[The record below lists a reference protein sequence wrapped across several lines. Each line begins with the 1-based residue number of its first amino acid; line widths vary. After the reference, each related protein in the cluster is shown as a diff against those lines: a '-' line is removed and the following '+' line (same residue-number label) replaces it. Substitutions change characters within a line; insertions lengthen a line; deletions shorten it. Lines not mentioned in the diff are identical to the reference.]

1 MSIETLI
8 TSLANH
14 ANIRGLPLAGLE
26 EVKVMAYADFSL
38 FVRDARSLQEFQT
51 TFEAYAQV
59 SGAGINKAKSKALLF
74 GSFPTD
80 IIGDIQ
86 TVNTVKVLGVYFSCE
101 GVAATT

>member
-59 SGAGINKAKSKALLF
+59 SGAAINKAKSKALLF